1 MPNSRLL
8 SAEVCVSATTYVR
21 ASRTTKTNLCLSAAE
36 SSDGTRITASAAC
49 TTSSAS
55 GLGNPCEMSIANPP
69 ESQGSGRRSD
79 LRRDGASGPHIRLI
93 RPCSCGRAQDRSWK
107 CLFAGILSQPFGL
120 GPRMEQRRLMRQ
132 RNLLFAGTS
141 RSGATGLEPATSGVT
156 GRPGA
161 TSYDR
166 LRPGITGYSGDFLTE
181 RTGSDR
187 LRPASTRHSLCGR
200 CVVGVVPSSTTGRP
214 RQLR

>member
-132 RNLLFAGTS
+132 RNLLICRHFKKRGDGT
-141 RSGATGLEPATSGVT
+141 RTRDLRRDRPA
-156 GRPGA
+156 RCNQ
-161 TSYDR
+161 
-166 LRPGITGYSGDFLTE
+166 
-181 RTGSDR
+181 
-187 LRPASTRHSLCGR
+187 LRPA
-200 CVVGVVPSSTTGRP
+200 TTGNYRLQRGFP
-214 RQLR
+214 HGANRF